1 MWKRFN
7 SSELRAAM
15 SDYLRAVM
23 YYPLSIPKVYMLIRG
38 GAGASAGAC
47 APCSRRDNPGEAA
60 LEDLLKCK
68 KSGLRETGARNE
80 CLAAV

>member
-1 MWKRFN
+1 MQHLSAAPGASQHLPGMWKRFN

-38 GAGASAGAC
+38 
-47 APCSRRDNPGEAA
+47 A
-60 LEDLLKCK
+60 LEPLLA
-68 KSGLRETGARNE
+68 LAR
-80 CLAAV
+80 LAAGVTTRARPL